1 MSNYAM
7 NMGFD
12 SFKKASEVL
21 YLQAGINGVGV
32 PSNIDF
38 VPAYIVNTCFC
49 IEVGFKYLLEQQGF
63 SPRGHKLRDLYNQ
76 LNQSNKDLIEKYI
89 RQFSND
95 QTKYQQWFDDC
106 LAEVNEGFVK
116 WRYFYEATQTPT
128 SSSNVVNSVTANLN
142 FLKRLREAL
151 DSMI

>member
-1 MSNYAM
+1 M

-63 SPRGHKLRDLYNQ
+63 SPRGHKLRDLYDQ
-76 LNQSNKDLIEKYI
+76 LNQSNKDLIEQYI
-89 RQFSND
+89 IQFSND

-106 LAEVNEGFVK
+106 LDEVNEGFVK

-128 SSSNVVNSVTANLN
+128 SSSNVVNSVIANLN